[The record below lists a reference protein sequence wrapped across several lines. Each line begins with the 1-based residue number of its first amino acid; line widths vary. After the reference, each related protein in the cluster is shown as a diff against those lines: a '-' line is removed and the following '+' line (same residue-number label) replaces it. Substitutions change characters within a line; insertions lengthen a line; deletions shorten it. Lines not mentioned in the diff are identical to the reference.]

1 MARCYT
7 GAFDRQS
14 ATPRQS
20 SRCFCSTCPTSH
32 VSITRTAIAQHCASA
47 RLTLVKHGL
56 ALVLSV
62 HFHGLEPRDAVLE
75 LGARFINARTRIAR
89 DRLAKPVQNVTKC
102 SGQWRSS
109 GARTH
114 GGKNIPS
121 AAGAGAA
128 SAAAADAAS
137 RMTTSA
143 RTCNERT
150 ASLNGRQSLAKRL

>member
-1 MARCYT
+1 MSSARVGREWSVAQRVAT
-7 GAFDRQS
+7 HGPVLHRRKLFFGAFDRQS

-75 LGARFINARTRIAR
+75 LGARFIIARTRIAR
-89 DRLAKPVQNVTKC
+89 DRLAKPVQNVTKG
-102 SGQWRSS
+102 SGQWRIC
-109 GARTH
+109 GARRRENTFII
-114 GGKNIPS
+114 GGGGGI
-121 AAGAGAA
+121 GC
-128 SAAAADAAS
+128 S
-137 RMTTSA
+137 RDGIST
-143 RTCNERT
+143 
-150 ASLNGRQSLAKRL
+150 GI

>member
-1 MARCYT
+1 MRNEWQRVARCYT

-32 VSITRTAIAQHCASA
+32 VSITRTAIAQHCTSA

-56 ALVLSV
+56 ALVRSA

-89 DRLAKPVQNVTKC
+89 DRLAKPVHNVTKC
-102 SGQWRSS
+102 SGQRRSS
-109 GARTH
+109 GARRQKYTFSS
-114 GGKNIPS
+114 GGGGGICCS
-121 AAGAGAA
+121 CCRCF
-128 SAAAADAAS
+128 S
-137 RMTTSA
+137 RVTASA

-150 ASLNGRQSLAKRL
+150 ASLSGIPI